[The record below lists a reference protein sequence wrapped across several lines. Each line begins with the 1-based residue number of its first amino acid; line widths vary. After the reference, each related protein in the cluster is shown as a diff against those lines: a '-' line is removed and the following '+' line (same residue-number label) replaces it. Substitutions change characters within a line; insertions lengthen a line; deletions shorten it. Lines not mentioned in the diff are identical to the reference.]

1 MIDNFTLIKSLIKI
15 WHFNEM
21 QHQIQATKHVSCG
34 KVGQVPILV
43 RIKETEWRKKKSEVL
58 SYCLNLLE
66 EKQDGNIIILHDEKV
81 SSSNEVESILKRIT
95 NREII
100 LGDHWR
106 GMSSDV
112 EVLDQ
117 ANEQITVVT
126 EKHFTG
132 CEANSAIYLTFNED
146 SFINSLTNRVPNLI
160 CIQVLKGLNTLGNI
174 YNLTRFGEN
183 SNLKCIKEDN
193 TFY

>member
-1 MIDNFTLIKSLIKI
+1 
-15 WHFNEM
+15 M
-21 QHQIQATKHVSCG
+21 QHQIQETKYVACG
-34 KVGQVPILV
+34 TFGQVPILV
-43 RIKETEWRKKKSEVL
+43 RIKEKEWMKKKSEVL

-66 EKQDGNIIILHDEKV
+66 EKQDGNIIILHDDKV

-95 NREII
+95 NRKII
-100 LGDHWR
+100 LGDHLR
-106 GMSSDV
+106 KMSSDV

-117 ANEQITVVT
+117 ANEQITVVS
-126 EKHFTG
+126 EEDFTG

-160 CIQVLKGLNTLGNI
+160 CIQVLKGLNTIGNI